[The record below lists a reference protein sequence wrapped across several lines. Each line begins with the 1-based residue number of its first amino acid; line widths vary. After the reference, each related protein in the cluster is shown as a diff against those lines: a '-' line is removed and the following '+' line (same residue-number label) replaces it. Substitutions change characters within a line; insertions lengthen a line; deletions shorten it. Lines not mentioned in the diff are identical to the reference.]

1 MSSPLSNEQKAVIG
15 QLAREAWLAWP
26 GRDAFLEANPELSAS
41 KCFEAWRH
49 VEQGKATG
57 GIQSLTRCTQ
67 DHFLPLRA
75 HFKAMLGNGAGAMR
89 DHLRAQE
96 EPRIRAR
103 WKLQQALD
111 ERGLAEGYAAA
122 ICQRQ
127 FHCALG
133 DASEKQLWCLFYTI
147 TSRRKPQLK
156 ARRPRYVKSHLGT
169 LSMSG
174 ATGDNPF

>member
-1 MSSPLSNEQKAVIG
+1 MSSPLSNDQKKALG
-15 QLAREAWLAWP
+15 MLSREAYRAWS
-26 GRDAFLEANPELSAS
+26 GREAFEEANPDLSVS

-75 HFKAMLGNGAGAMR
+75 HFKAMLGNGAGAVR

-103 WKLQQALD
+103 WKLDQALT
-111 ERGLAEGYAAA
+111 ERGLNEGYAAS

-127 FHCALG
+127 FRCALG
-133 DASEKQLWCLFYTI
+133 DASEKQLWCLFYTV
-147 TSRRKPQLK
+147 TKRRKPQLT
-156 ARRPRYVKSHLGT
+156 ARRPRYVKSNLGT
-169 LSMSG
+169 LSV
-174 ATGDNPF
+174 TGGNPF